1 MPECQALQTSTS
13 EWHRSVWS
21 YLFLMSFSCS
31 LHPFQDRHQR
41 SFSTELHHAACRLT
55 FGKLLAMKRC
65 KRRPTRPTTSVSTSA
80 LGLSCSSA
88 QVPWLRPHCTWW
100 LAPGRRCIYYSNV
113 DLYSL
118 KTNHQPHTLHYIT
131 SLSYCHYIWFS
142 RVFET
147 PVVWQYCEHIILE
160 LGGRCGVPLWR
171 LQFSALSPKT
181 YNKWMGLRG
190 TWHLC
195 SQTSTIPSNKW
206 TYRYGENHGKST
218 ICRSFP
224 KGKHTWISIAFC
236 FCLLRET
243 TCPSLSTEGR
253 KVLAPRYLP

>member
-1 MPECQALQTSTS
+1 
-13 EWHRSVWS
+13 
-21 YLFLMSFSCS
+21 MSFSCS
-31 LHPFQDRHQR
+31 LQPFQDRHQR

-147 PVVWQYCEHIILE
+147 PVVWQYCEHI
-160 LGGRCGVPLWR
+160 
-171 LQFSALSPKT
+171 SYLSWGEDAASHCEGCSSQPFPQDIQQV
-181 YNKWMGLRG
+181 NGFA
-190 TWHLC
+190 WHLALV
-195 SQTSTIPSNKW
+195 QSNF
-206 TYRYGENHGKST
+206 NHT
-218 ICRSFP
+218 
-224 KGKHTWISIAFC
+224 
-236 FCLLRET
+236 
-243 TCPSLSTEGR
+243 
-253 KVLAPRYLP
+253 VQ